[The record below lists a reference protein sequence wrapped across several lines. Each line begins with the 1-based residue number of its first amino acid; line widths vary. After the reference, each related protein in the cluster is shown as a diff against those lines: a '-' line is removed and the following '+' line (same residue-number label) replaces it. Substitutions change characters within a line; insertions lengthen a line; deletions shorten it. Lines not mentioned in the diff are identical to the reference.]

1 MWRRGEIDAHNC
13 LFPLVMDCAAHR
25 DYTLILVC
33 VPVCFPGIDAHL
45 ENFTGPGL
53 RDGSC
58 WYLSTIHHVQ
68 YSTSITFTLS
78 DMQEEGKGNL
88 SKMQVRTKCTMYCR
102 PTCLSVYCDGA
113 KWPAGCVWR
122 RSILLFFLVRRGI
135 TAARVPRSLYRAH
148 PNARICGV

>member
-68 YSTSITFTLS
+68 YSTPSYIHSFRYAGGR
-78 DMQEEGKGNL
+78 EGKP
-88 SKMQVRTKCTMYCR
+88 QQ
-102 PTCLSVYCDGA
+102 D
-113 KWPAGCVWR
+113 AGTYKVHHVLQANMF
-122 RSILLFFLVRRGI
+122 I
-135 TAARVPRSLYRAH
+135 RVL
-148 PNARICGV
+148 